1 MSTFNFILALFALY
15 LIWAFT
21 IRKGMDSLSCHRGF
35 SKTRVFEGETGE
47 LVEVVRNDT
56 PFVIPWFRVESRISP
71 YIRLGQRDDLDVDG
85 EMYYCSVFTLLPYQQ
100 IRRKH
105 KVSFLHRGSY
115 DLGKAALTSG
125 DVLGIFRFMTDQ
137 EERAPVLV
145 YPRLLDPE
153 QIPLP
158 VSRTLGELVRR
169 QQLLTDPFLV
179 RGIRAYQPGDPVRD
193 IHWAATARTGEVQ
206 LRLRDYSARTR
217 LLVLLN
223 VQHQDIQM
231 NNYIPENHWPWVEH
245 GIRVAASVC
254 VQALRNGM
262 SAGFGTNMPM
272 DQEQERTLVM
282 PADGGAQE
290 EELLAAFA
298 RLSIRRTK
306 RFPEL
311 LEEMYAYTDLDILVL
326 SRYDSDTIRN
336 TVDELRRR
344 GNQVTFHVLEGGT
357 L

>member
-1 MSTFNFILALFALY
+1 MSAFNFTLVLLVLY

-21 IRKGMDSLSCHRGF
+21 IRRGMGRLSCHRGF
-35 SKTRVFEGETGE
+35 SRTRVFEGETGE
-47 LVEVVRNDT
+47 LVEIVRNDT

-71 YIRLGQRDDLDVDG
+71 NIRLGQWDDLDVDG

-100 IRRKH
+100 IRRRH

-137 EERAPVLV
+137 EEQAPVLV

-153 QIPLP
+153 QLPLP
-158 VSRTLGELVRR
+158 VSSTLGELVRR

-179 RGIRAYQPGDPVRD
+179 RGIRAYHPGDPVRD

-217 LLVLLN
+217 LLVILN

-231 NNYIPENHWPWVEH
+231 NSYIPESHWPWVEQA
-245 GIRVAASVC
+245 IRVAASVC

-262 SAGFGTNMPM
+262 SAGFAANMPM
-272 DQEQERTLVM
+272 GESQDRTIIL

-290 EELLAAFA
+290 EELLGSFA

-311 LEEMYAYTDLDILVL
+311 LEEMCAYSDLDILVL
-326 SRYDSDTIRN
+326 SCYDSDTVRSSL
-336 TVDELRRR
+336 DELRRH
-344 GNQVTFHVLEGGT
+344 GNQVTFHILEGGAQ
-357 L
+357 

>member
-1 MSTFNFILALFALY
+1 MSTFNFVLVLFALY
-15 LIWAFT
+15 LLWAFT
-21 IRKGMDSLSCHRGF
+21 IRKGMDRLSCHRGF

-47 LVEVVRNDT
+47 LVEVVRNDS

-71 YIRLGQRDDLDVDG
+71 YIKLGQRDDLDVNG
-85 EMYYCSVFTLLPYQQ
+85 EMYYCSLFTLLPYQQ
-100 IRRKH
+100 IRRRH
-105 KVSFLHRGSY
+105 KVSFLRRGSY

-137 EERAPVLV
+137 EELAPVLV

-158 VSRTLGELVRR
+158 VSRELGDLVRR

-179 RGIRAYQPGDPVRD
+179 RGIRTYQPGDPVRD

-231 NNYIPENHWPWVEH
+231 KNYVPENHWPWVEYA
-245 GIRVAASVC
+245 IRVAASVC

-262 SAGFGTNMPM
+262 SAGFAANMPM

-290 EELLAAFA
+290 EELLATFA
-298 RLSIRRTK
+298 RLSIRRTE

-311 LEEMYAYTDLDILVL
+311 LEEMYAYTGLDILVL
-326 SRYDSDTIRN
+326 SRYDSDTIQSSL
-336 TVDELRRR
+336 DELRRR
-344 GNQVTFHVLEGGT
+344 GNQVTFHVLEGGA

>member
-1 MSTFNFILALFALY
+1 MSTFNFALVLVVLY

-21 IRKGMDSLSCHRGF
+21 IRKGMDRLSCHRGF
-35 SKTRVFEGETGE
+35 SRKRVFEGETGE

-71 YIRLGQRDDLDVDG
+71 YIKLGRRDDLDVDG

-100 IRRKH
+100 IRRRH
-105 KVSFLHRGSY
+105 KVSFLHRGAY

-137 EERAPVLV
+137 EEEAPVLV

-231 NNYIPENHWPWVEH
+231 NNYIPESHWPWVEQA
-245 GIRVAASVC
+245 IRVAASVC

-262 SAGFGTNMPM
+262 SAGFATNMPM
-272 DQEQERTLVM
+272 EQSQERTLIM

-290 EELLAAFA
+290 EELLASFA

-311 LEEMYAYTDLDILVL
+311 LEEMYAYSDLDILVL
-326 SRYDSDTIRN
+326 SRYESDTIRN
-336 TVDELRRR
+336 ALDELRRC
-344 GNQVTFHVLEGGT
+344 GNQVTFHVLDGGAK
-357 L
+357 